1 MSPLCQYP
9 MDTKAIRL
17 ASPRE
22 STLFGGGSLEWMGR
36 SMKYINP
43 KIDVGSPAAHS
54 AAFRGVQTMS
64 FNRGHFLLRVS
75 SSKNLV
81 VTVTCNGHIRNFEF
95 EDYRSTQAGEM
106 PLKGRIG
113 YTEAIAERKCV
124 PWCLLF
130 YFVQKNK
137 SCGLVW
143 SLSWKWP
150 FLVVQNV
157 AVLESG
163 RP

>member
-1 MSPLCQYP
+1 
-9 MDTKAIRL
+9 
-17 ASPRE
+17 
-22 STLFGGGSLEWMGR
+22 MGR
-36 SMKYINP
+36 SMKYLNP

-113 YTEAIAERKCV
+113 YTEAIAERKYV
-124 PWCLLF
+124 PWRLLF
-130 YFVQKNK
+130 I
-137 SCGLVW
+137 
-143 SLSWKWP
+143 LSRKTKA
-150 FLVVQNV
+150 V
-157 AVLESG
+157 ALF
-163 RP
+163 